1 LLRKASLERSFRSAA
16 AASKAA
22 AAWLGLG
29 LLLAD
34 DNPLATLGLIAVLF
48 ALAGGGAGRAV
59 ERPAALRVFYCLVLA
74 ALVRWAAGPLA
85 ACLAAGCLAAGWAL
99 RVRVRDGILALALV
113 GAGVATVSRPSGHLV
128 LAFAT
133 LGALTVAARPL
144 LNAAGK
150 PIQRIRRS
158 LAARRDAR
166 LATLGDASIE
176 RGTTRL
182 APAAPMTDVPTL
194 QSDVLEVNR

>member
-1 LLRKASLERSFRSAA
+1 MLRKASLERSLRPAASAA
-16 AASKAA
+16 KAG

-34 DNPLATLGLIAVLF
+34 DNPLAALGLIAVLF
-48 ALAGGGAGRAV
+48 ALAGGRAGRAV
-59 ERPAALRVFYCLVLA
+59 ERPAALRVASCLVVVALA
-74 ALVRWAAGPLA
+74 RWAAGPLA
-85 ACLAAGCLAAGWAL
+85 AVLAAGCLTAGWVL

-113 GAGVATVSRPSGHLV
+113 GAGVAAVSRPSGHLV

-133 LGALTVAARPL
+133 LGTLTVAARPL

-150 PIQRIRRS
+150 CIQRVRRS
-158 LAARRDAR
+158 LAARREAR

-182 APAAPMTDVPTL
+182 SPVTPLSDVPTL

>member
-1 LLRKASLERSFRSAA
+1 MAG
-16 AASKAA
+16 

-48 ALAGGGAGRAV
+48 ALAGGRAGRAV
-59 ERPAALRVFYCLVLA
+59 ERPAALRVASCLVLV
-74 ALVRWAAGPLA
+74 ALARWAAGPLA
-85 ACLAAGCLAAGWAL
+85 AALAAGCLTAGWAL
-99 RVRVRDGILALALV
+99 RVRGRDGILALALV
-113 GAGVATVSRPSGHLV
+113 GAGIAAVSRPSGHLV

-133 LGALTVAARPL
+133 LGVLTVAARPL
-144 LNAAGK
+144 LNAAAK
-150 PIQRIRRS
+150 HIQRVRRS

-166 LATLGDASIE
+166 LATSGDASTE
-176 RGTTRL
+176 GSTTRL
-182 APAAPMTDVPTL
+182 SPAAPMTDVPKL